1 MHSNRMDDGDG
12 NNKHEEQSCLP
23 YGPSLPLWLPFLGSS
38 LGGYW

>member
-1 MHSNRMDDGDG
+1 MHSNRMDDDGDW

-23 YGPSLPLWLPFLGSS
+23 CGPSPLWLPFLGSS